1 MKRQSPTLK
10 KIANN
15 LQLSVSTVSRALND
29 NNTISDSTKEKV
41 KKEAERLNYVPNILA
56 KNFRNKK
63 MNIIGVIVPN
73 ITHDFTTTILKGI
86 FIESQELGYRT
97 IVSETNNNPD
107 KERKILE
114 EMIQFGVDGILLS
127 LSRDTT
133 DLSPILSTLQKKPL
147 IMFDKV
153 SDKVPCTQIVIDE
166 VTAAFNAVEY
176 LVKTNKK
183 RIAIIK
189 EVQNSFNSERRYQGY
204 VKALK
209 KYNLPIDES
218 LILEIDGSCINE
230 VRSVTFQLINF
241 KNKPD
246 AIFCITDA
254 IAIGVIKALKEKNIA
269 IPDDVAVV
277 GFSNS
282 GYSTVIE
289 PSLTSVNQP
298 GNQMGRVAMKQI
310 IEEINNNDE
319 FVISKSIQIKTKL
332 IVRESTH

>member
-10 KIANN
+10 KIASN
-15 LQLSVSTVSRALND
+15 LKLSVSTVSRALND
-29 NNTISDSTKEKV
+29 NKTISNSTKEKV
-41 KKEAERLNYVPNILA
+41 KKEAERLNYVPNVLA

-97 IVSETNNNPD
+97 IVSETNDDPD
-107 KERKILE
+107 KEQKILE
-114 EMIQFGVDGILLS
+114 EMTQFGVDGILLS
-127 LSRDTT
+127 LSRNTT

-147 IMFDKV
+147 IIFDKA

-166 VTAAFNAVEY
+166 VAASFNAVEY
-176 LVKTNKK
+176 LIKTGKK

-209 KYNLPIDES
+209 KYNLPIDEN
-218 LILEIDGSCINE
+218 LILKIDGSCIND
-230 VRSVTFQLINF
+230 VRNVTFQLINF

-254 IAIGVIKALKEKNIA
+254 IAIGVIKALKEKSIA
-269 IPDDVAVV
+269 IPDDVSVV

-298 GNQMGRVAMKQI
+298 GNQMGRVAIKQI